1 MEDHDISGL
10 TSYDVRYTLSPD
22 RPKTFKGQLDRLQAQ
37 RDTIPAGWLSIFDR
51 AMHKLRGVDC
61 PKRDGMLLDEIH
73 VEHGELGIDVL
84 LDVGDRAVYGILK
97 ALRRRS
103 RCTCQDCGRGIGAAY
118 RWESRKTQCVC
129 CHVDSEL
136 KAALAM
142 WLDDGYTARLYRNR
156 LFVGMDELPENVR
169 LLINRSK
176 IKKHTL
182 SLSGVE
188 FHYVEPD
195 VILALCEELKVI
207 RTYYERQQAA

>member
-1 MEDHDISGL
+1 MDNHDML
-10 TSYDVRYTLSPD
+10 NLNSYDVRYTLSPD
-22 RPKTFKGQLDRLQAQ
+22 RSKTFKGQLDRLQAQ

-97 ALRRRS
+97 SLRRRS

-118 RWESRKTQCVC
+118 RWESRKTQCVR

-142 WLDDGYTARLYRNR
+142 WLDDGYSSRLYRNR
-156 LFVGMDELPENVR
+156 LFVGMDELPANVR

-195 VILALCEELKVI
+195 VILAIREELQVI
-207 RTYYERQQAA
+207 RRYFEHKQAA